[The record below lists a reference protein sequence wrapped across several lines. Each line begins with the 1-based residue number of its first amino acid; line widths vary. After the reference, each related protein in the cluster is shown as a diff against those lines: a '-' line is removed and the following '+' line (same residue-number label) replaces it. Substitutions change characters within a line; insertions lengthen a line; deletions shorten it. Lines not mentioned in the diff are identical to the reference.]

1 MLHLQFA
8 TLQFETNH
16 FTVQISRWTIEGRKT
31 IILNFQSIFFYKKI
45 TKQTKKHY
53 KSLEFQTIITK
64 DMVKSFSWFIP
75 LNHMFSRLKE
85 SGISKTQK
93 IAVTH
98 THTQFFSPILI
109 LRDKANN

>member
-1 MLHLQFA
+1 M
-8 TLQFETNH
+8 
-16 FTVQISRWTIEGRKT
+16 
-31 IILNFQSIFFYKKI
+31 

-64 DMVKSFSWFIP
+64 DMVKSFSWFIS

-98 THTQFFSPILI
+98 THTHTHTHTIFFSHTNFK
-109 LRDKANN
+109 R